1 MTRTSTDK
9 ARTFIL
15 ALLIIS
21 IVFISLK
28 AARAGQDQASTQAE
42 ANLLKLLGITASPE
56 SVDYVVNKTQ
66 FQLHTLLTEQRHQK
80 TWSLSEKI
88 KTDTEAGL
96 RMLFSVDEDI
106 AARLNTLAADKA
118 LLEQLVSEIEYAILA
133 KRKIYV
139 YGCGATGRLAKQIE
153 SSFWRPFWRRIKAEA
168 NLWSK
173 GKSRIDPA
181 IEDALIGEMTGA
193 DRALISS
200 LEGFED
206 LQLIGRLQLADRGIK
221 KGDLVICVTEGGET
235 SSVIGTVLGALDQWK
250 AEAGYAPAE
259 SRKKLYFVYNN
270 PDDRLK
276 PFERSRKVIEEP
288 GITKINLTTGPQAIT
303 GSTRMQATTI
313 ETFVIGSAIET
324 AVERVLRRVLSKKE
338 MSLAGFKEE
347 TTLENRLRK
356 FPLLLQEIK
365 KDIPAIAR
373 LTDFEAKTYETG
385 HFSTYFAGAGLI
397 TVFIDSTERSPT
409 FRLYPLDTVNEP
421 ERKCWIQ
428 VWTEAPD
435 LKSAWQA
442 FLGRPFRGLKPEIYQ
457 KPFEEEIND
466 PYLQE
471 KAVTSLT
478 KAGDDQQLLYDF
490 SLANLNIK
498 SREPKQGDIGVTVLL
513 GPEVEETLKPN
524 SNSSFSRF
532 GSLFASRGALLG
544 IIIIQDK
551 PIAITPAERPAI
563 GIVGASPKKPE
574 PAIVQFS
581 LPGDNDPFRVQQHIA
596 LKMLLNAHSTAV
608 MAKLG
613 KVIGNTMTNVS
624 PSNLKL
630 IGRATY
636 LIQLHVNDVLGNPAW
651 VRQYGTRRP
660 ISYGEA
666 NAVLFD
672 SIAFMKE
679 RPEDLGQ
686 AAEVPLSIIRILESL
701 RQRRGVT
708 PEEALEI
715 VKTTGLAAT
724 LANLK

>member
-1 MTRTSTDK
+1 
-9 ARTFIL
+9 
-15 ALLIIS
+15 
-21 IVFISLK
+21 
-28 AARAGQDQASTQAE
+28 
-42 ANLLKLLGITASPE
+42 
-56 SVDYVVNKTQ
+56 
-66 FQLHTLLTEQRHQK
+66 
-80 TWSLSEKI
+80 
-88 KTDTEAGL
+88 
-96 RMLFSVDEDI
+96 
-106 AARLNTLAADKA
+106 
-118 LLEQLVSEIEYAILA
+118 
-133 KRKIYV
+133 
-139 YGCGATGRLAKQIE
+139 
-153 SSFWRPFWRRIKAEA
+153 
-168 NLWSK
+168 
-173 GKSRIDPA
+173 
-181 IEDALIGEMTGA
+181 
-193 DRALISS
+193 
-200 LEGFED
+200 
-206 LQLIGRLQLADRGIK
+206 
-221 KGDLVICVTEGGET
+221 
-235 SSVIGTVLGALDQWK
+235 
-250 AEAGYAPAE
+250 
-259 SRKKLYFVYNN
+259 
-270 PDDRLK
+270 
-276 PFERSRKVIEEP
+276 
-288 GITKINLTTGPQAIT
+288 
-303 GSTRMQATTI
+303 
-313 ETFVIGSAIET
+313 
-324 AVERVLRRVLSKKE
+324 

-373 LTDFEAKTYETG
+373 LADLEAKTYETG
-385 HFSTYFAGAGLI
+385 HFSTYFAGEGLI

-421 ERKCWIQ
+421 KRKCWIQ

-466 PYLQE
+466 PYLRE
-471 KAVTSLT
+471 KALTSLT

-498 SREPKQGDIGVTVLL
+498 SRGPKQGDIGVTVLL

-524 SNSSFSRF
+524 PNSSFSRF
-532 GSLFASRGALLG
+532 GSLFAGRGALLG

-551 PIAITPAERPAI
+551 PIATTPAERSAI
-563 GIVGASPKKPE
+563 GIVGAGPKKPE

-581 LPGDNDPFRVQQHIA
+581 LPPDNDPFRVQQHIA

-679 RPEDLGQ
+679 SPEDLGQ

-708 PEEALEI
+708 PEGALEI